1 VDLRLKGI
9 PKNQAYEDSKAANK
23 GNQNL
28 EKTLVKGKF
37 FHFLDLKNLLE
48 IKNDRD
54 FIIGL
59 TEIKG
64 GILQKINNTSI
75 EREMPNMMLSFLER
89 LLK

>member
-1 VDLRLKGI
+1 LA
-9 PKNQAYEDSKAANK
+9 NQDY
-23 GNQNL
+23 

-37 FHFLDLKNLLE
+37 FYFLELKNLLE
-48 IKNDRD
+48 VENDRD

-64 GILQKINNTSI
+64 GILQKINNTI
-75 EREMPNMMLSFLER
+75 VEREMPSLMVSFLER